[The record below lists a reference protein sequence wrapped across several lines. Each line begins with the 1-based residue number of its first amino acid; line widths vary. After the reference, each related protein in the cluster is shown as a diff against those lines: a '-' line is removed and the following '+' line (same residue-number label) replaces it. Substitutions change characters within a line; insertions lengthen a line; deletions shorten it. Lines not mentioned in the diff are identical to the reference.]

1 MIKNTI
7 FEICLDSAESCIA
20 AEKGQAQRVELCDN
34 LVEGG
39 TTPSAGMIALAR
51 KNMEIDLNV
60 IIRPRG
66 GDFLYNE
73 LEFEVMKYDIE
84 TCKKLGVDGVVIGML
99 NSNGTIDRKRMQE
112 LTDLARP
119 MSVTCHRAFDM
130 TRDPFDALETLIE
143 IGIDRILTSGQKAT
157 AIAGKKLLKTL
168 VEKADERIIIMPAC
182 EITAENVK
190 ELIEYTGVK
199 EVHVV
204 GSEEIKSEMD
214 FFNFRCFMGTDPDAS
229 EYNRKVTTAK
239 AVNRI
244 ITALGE

>member
-1 MIKNTI
+1 VINKTI

-20 AEKGQAQRVELCDN
+20 AEKGKANRVELCDN

-73 LEFEVMKYDIE
+73 LEFEIMKYDIE
-84 TCKKLGVDGVVIGML
+84 ICKKLGVNGVVIGLL
-99 NSNGTIDRKRMQE
+99 NASGTIDAARMAE
-112 LTDLARP
+112 LVKLARP

-130 TRDPFDALETLIE
+130 TRDPFAALETLIE
-143 IGIDRILTSGQKAT
+143 LGVDRVLTSGQEAE
-157 AIAGKKLLKTL
+157 AIAGKELLKQL
-168 VEKADERIIIMPAC
+168 VEKADDRIIIMPAC

-190 ELIEYTGVK
+190 ELVEYTGVK

-204 GSEEIKSEMD
+204 GSEVIKSEMKY
-214 FFNFRCFMGTDPDAS
+214 FNFRCFMGTDPDAS

-239 AVNRI
+239 EVNKI
-244 ITALGE
+244 IKALGE